1 MIFHN
6 PCIVNKKDELA
17 CFLAKKVGM
26 EDVSVAMTL
35 TFLLTLLQHKLQQQL
50 QANPNTLSRAC
61 MGKKPRSI
69 NINQV
74 FCLDIC

>member
-1 MIFHN
+1 MIFHH
-6 PCIVNKKDELA
+6 PCIVNKKDELVH
-17 CFLAKKVGM
+17 FFVQKVGI

-61 MGKKPRSI
+61 MGK
-69 NINQV
+69 NQDP
-74 FCLDIC
+74 LT